1 MQVDAEV
8 AARRVIRDAARQEA
22 VEGCGIGNREGTG
35 HTRLSPGFLL
45 GDDSCH
51 NGTMSTFVLWDIDG
65 TLIQNTP
72 STGSLYL
79 DAVEHV
85 TGVRPAERVTD
96 PHGMTE
102 GQLLTEI
109 LRINGLD
116 TARLGEVLY
125 DLDVLSRDQFERGW
139 DRDRCAGV
147 EDALAAV
154 AARGWVNALLT
165 GNGPNRARYKLLA
178 AGLDPELFD
187 WDHSYF
193 GHESPTRHHLTA
205 GARAAL
211 AGNTSVIVGD
221 TPNDGLAADSAGFP
235 FVAVATG
242 VYSATELD
250 GTNAVT
256 ILENLE
262 SGLEALL
269 AAIEAASAD
278 AAEDAEAVDAVSP

>member
-1 MQVDAEV
+1 
-8 AARRVIRDAARQEA
+8 
-22 VEGCGIGNREGTG
+22 
-35 HTRLSPGFLL
+35 
-45 GDDSCH
+45 
-51 NGTMSTFVLWDIDG
+51 MSTYILWDIDG

-72 STGSLYL
+72 SGGSLYL

-85 TGVRPAERVTD
+85 TGVRPTERVSD

-109 LRINGLD
+109 LRVNGLD
-116 TARLGEVLY
+116 TSRLGEVLY

-139 DRDRCAGV
+139 DRDQCAGV
-147 EDALAAV
+147 EAALAAV
-154 AARGWVNALLT
+154 SARSWTNALLT

-211 AGNTSVIVGD
+211 VGNTSVIVGD
-221 TPNDGLAADSAGFP
+221 TPNDGRAADSAGFP
-235 FVAVATG
+235 FIAVATG
-242 VYSATELD
+242 VYSAAELA

-256 ILENLE
+256 ILEDLE

-269 AAIEAASAD
+269 AAVGAAAD
-278 AAEDAEAVDAVSP
+278 TAKDAEPADAVSP